1 MAQKERLER
10 ITQMIRMDGK
20 VIVTD
25 LSERL
30 SVTPETIRR
39 DLEKLEQEQV
49 LTRTHGGAVLKKSD
63 FSEKISFLKREKT
76 NVEEKRV
83 IAGLAAKQIRPNAS
97 IGCDASSTALELLRL
112 LENRDDILVLTNSV
126 KAIFEMEGSKFPLL
140 STGGYVNRQ
149 SYSMQGGTARN
160 MIQEYH
166 LEQVFLGCKGLQPDG
181 GIFDSHELE
190 IDMKKAMLEQGSRI
204 YLLADHTKFG
214 NIGFTKL
221 ADIRQIDVVVTD
233 RRPSGEW
240 MELFGENGVDVLCP
254 DN

>member
-1 MAQKERLER
+1 MAQKERLEQ
-10 ITQMIRMDGK
+10 ITQIIRMDGK

-39 DLEKLEQEQV
+39 DLEKLEKEQV

-63 FSEKISFLKREKT
+63 LSEKISFLKREKT
-76 NVEEKRV
+76 NREEKCV
-83 IAGLAAKQIRPNAS
+83 IARLAAQQVLPNAS
-97 IGCDASSTALELLRL
+97 IGCDASSTALELLRV
-112 LENRDDILVLTNSV
+112 LENREDILVLTNSV
-126 KAIFEMEGSKFPLL
+126 KAVFEMEGSKFSLL

-166 LEQVFLGCKGLQPDG
+166 LEQVFMGCKDLQYNG

-190 IDMKKAMLEQGSRI
+190 IDMKKAMLEQGSKI

-214 NIGFTKL
+214 SIGFTKL
-221 ADIRQIDVVVTD
+221 ADIRQIDMIITD
-233 RRPSGEW
+233 RKPSDRW
-240 MELFGENGVDVLCP
+240 MEMFAQNSVEVCYP
-254 DN
+254 ES